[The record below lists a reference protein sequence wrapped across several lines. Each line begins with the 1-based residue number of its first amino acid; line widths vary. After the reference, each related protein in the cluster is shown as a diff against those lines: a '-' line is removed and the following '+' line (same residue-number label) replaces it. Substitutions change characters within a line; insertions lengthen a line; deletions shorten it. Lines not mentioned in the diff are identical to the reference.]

1 MSAHKEKVQVV
12 GTNTLSK
19 KLRVVY
25 QGRVVEVDA
34 YSFQLEPQHT
44 PKELICIVGRDRDA
58 RLKLTQDLQ
67 QVLDE
72 LYEEECSYSFKVLAV
87 KLDSNSGHRYLH
99 LKDEYGI
106 EHRLYNLAPKA
117 LATVGKIIQCEVT
130 EMADGHLVLKSE
142 QYQEGVDKTIA
153 DESISNISEEE
164 LTLFQKLHDKRVRQ
178 YKTISDRSMRGIKSM
193 VVDKYPESA
202 HFIYELLQN
211 ADDAE
216 ATEVNIYLDKDAL
229 YFKHNGKVQFSLTD
243 DDDETITPGHIN
255 AITSIGNSSKE
266 DGNKIGKFGVGFKAV
281 FQYTDTP
288 VIYSDE
294 YKFRIV
300 NIIVPEFV
308 GVDSKFREKGE
319 TLFEIPFKNPEEHYD
334 EILDKLRHL
343 SNPILFLNN
352 IRTVTWK
359 NITSFTHEVVF
370 SKKVAQKFHH
380 SDILC
385 ERVVEEKAGIVKD
398 IWMFSREVKVSDKAR
413 FPVKVGYYLKSEDGK
428 VSLDTDIRPFVH
440 CFFPTSEKFDDCFIC
455 HAPFLLVDNRQQVKR
470 KESVNVLLRNE
481 ICSLAAEALPIL
493 RDIGVKEGNK
503 LLHSNIFKI
512 APLSEPY
519 DDDSLDFICRDR
531 LFEAFRRVIRNEAL
545 LLSRTGEYMKP
556 TQTRMAQPV
565 SLAEVITTEQ
575 LNTLCG
581 QPAVKIDFL
590 ENSPTTKDA
599 SAWNYLVNVLKV
611 ERFTSE
617 LLARSLTPD
626 FMAKQSFEWVLRF
639 YRFLVEDA
647 RDLWNANKYQKIEN
661 LLFRYAPIVKT
672 DKGEWIAPY
681 LKDTVNIFF
690 ATEAES
696 VDYNIVADEFASSE
710 PARKFLVDLGVK
722 EPDMEDYI
730 KTRILPKYREEKVTI
745 DNAIILSDF
754 ETILLYAS
762 KVEVGKQE
770 EYLDEVRRHLL
781 VCGIDLQ
788 GQNYLH
794 HLEQLYY
801 PTKELGDYFKGESG
815 VIFFNTKFYA
825 PLIKKYSSDRVMSFL
840 RKVGVWFS
848 PRITNRIIHRY
859 DLASSQREAL
869 GEAQFRLSGREY
881 GRDYTMDGL
890 ENALKNNMTPSVS
903 KNLWNWLCDIPG
915 IKSYVTL
922 TYTFVYNKS
931 FFRSCESTLV
941 TLLKENDWIYTG
953 PSNSVCPGE
962 LREDDIIKLGSYRYN
977 PELFELLGVKSKK
990 KNIEE
995 LPLDEE
1001 EKDVYKKGLHMEELQ
1016 QEYGMTLDEMREAM
1030 ADYSAK
1036 KQAKEKKKQEKE
1048 QQQEASYEHRDMT
1061 DYSSEDTF
1069 ADIQAKER
1077 RPESQT
1083 GQSGAALNG
1092 EQERGEGQNPNE
1104 KTTDEKVEEIKR
1116 RQQEEIDRQQRET
1129 ELREKASNQEKY
1141 SKEWFQ
1147 TLLALECD
1155 HEGDNIETFGRKS
1168 TTITFTSVTRDPDSE
1183 RIYVLKYPSRT
1194 IPLEIEQIGGLDVQF
1209 SFYDLEDVHFGF
1221 EVANVKDFSL
1231 RLKAKLAD
1239 ADKLKEVDWSKCSKA
1254 TVQINN
1260 PVALLQKL
1268 STAFS
1273 ELDIP
1278 EGANLKDNLPENI
1291 SFVFGPPGTGKTTHL
1306 SGRICELIGN
1316 AEDHCRIL
1324 VLAPTNKACD
1334 VLTCKVS
1341 DMAEST
1347 EWLGRFLTTGVERIE
1362 DEGLLIDKTS
1372 DLYEQDK
1379 CCIVTTMA
1387 RLPYDGFGMG
1397 YDSAPLRDIQWD
1409 YVIIDEASMIP
1420 LAQIVYAIYKF
1431 TESQIIIAGDP
1442 KQIAP
1447 IVREEG
1453 WKKENIYTMV
1463 NLLRFKNP
1471 MTEPRE
1477 LDVLNLDTQYRSVP
1491 EIGRVFSEYSYDGM
1505 LKHYRKSDD
1514 RRPLDIKGFEFLKPI
1529 NFITFKVNKYDDICA
1544 PRKLSGSNVHVY
1556 SVLLVVEICKYMAKQ
1571 YEKGR
1576 PKKNRLNVGIICPYA
1591 AQAQMIDKL
1600 LEQCSDIPE
1609 YLHITVGTIHGFQ
1622 GDECDVVFA
1631 VFNPPK
1637 GLVGASERVLVND
1650 ANIINVA
1657 ISRARDY
1664 LFVLMPEKDTYGFE
1678 YLYEIIRM
1686 GKIVIEEHGNCSM
1699 NNADKIE
1706 SILFGEK
1713 GYLEKN
1719 AFVTTHQLANV
1730 YSKPASQYEV
1740 RIDDNSV
1747 DIQIG

>member
-12 GTNTLSK
+12 GANSLTG
-19 KLRVVY
+19 KLKVIY
-25 QGRVVEVDA
+25 QGLIVEVDA
-34 YSFQLEPQHT
+34 YSFQLDAQHT
-44 PKELICIVGRDRDA
+44 PKELTCIIGRDRDA

-72 LYEEECSYSFKVLAV
+72 LYEEECSYSFKVIAV

-106 EHRLYNLAPKA
+106 DHRLYNLASNA
-117 LATVGKIIQCEVT
+117 LATVGKIIQCEVV
-130 EMADGHLVLKSE
+130 EMTDGHLVLKSE

-216 ATEVNIYLDKDAL
+216 ATEVNIYLDTDAL

-308 GVDSKFREKGE
+308 GVDSKYREKGE
-319 TLFEIPFKNPEEHYD
+319 TLFEIPFKNPEEHYE
-334 EILDKLRHL
+334 EILDKLKHL

-352 IRTVTWK
+352 IKTVSWR
-359 NITSFTHEVVF
+359 NVTSFTHEVVF
-370 SKKVAQKFHH
+370 TKKVVQKYHH
-380 SDILC
+380 GDILC
-385 ERVVEEKAGIVKD
+385 EKIIDDKAGVVKD
-398 IWMFSREVKVSDKAR
+398 IWMFSRDVKITDKAI
-413 FPVKVGYYLKSEDGK
+413 FPVRVGYYLKSEEGK
-428 VSLDTDIRPFVH
+428 VSLDTDIRPFVY
-440 CFFPTSEKFDDCFIC
+440 CFFPTAEKFDDCFIC

-470 KESVNVLLRNE
+470 KESVNILLRDA

-493 RDIGVKEGNK
+493 RDIGINEGNK
-503 LLHSNIFKI
+503 LLDSNIFKI
-512 APLSEPY
+512 APLSASADETTM
-519 DDDSLDFICRDR
+519 DFICRGR
-531 LFEAFRRVIRNEAL
+531 LFNAFLKVIKNEAL

-556 TQTRMAQPV
+556 SQTRMAQPV
-565 SLAEVITTEQ
+565 SLAEVVTTEQ
-575 LNTLCG
+575 LNALSG
-581 QPAVKIDFL
+581 SPSVRIDFL
-590 ENSPTTKDA
+590 ENSPTTKDT
-599 SAWNYLVNVLKV
+599 SSWNYLVNYLKV

-617 LLARSLTPD
+617 ILARSLTPE
-626 FMAKQSFEWVLRF
+626 FMGKQSFEWVLRF

-672 DKGEWIAPY
+672 DKGEWIEPY
-681 LKDTVNIFF
+681 LKDNVNIFF

-745 DNAIILSDF
+745 DNSVILSDF

-770 EYLDEVRRHLL
+770 EYLDEVRKHLL
-781 VCGIDLQ
+781 VCGVDVK

-794 HLEQLYY
+794 HLENLYY
-801 PTKELGDYFKGESG
+801 PTKELGDYFKGATDI
-815 VIFFNTKFYA
+815 VFFNTKFYG

-848 PRITNRIIHRY
+848 PRITDRGVHRY
-859 DLASSQREAL
+859 DLASSQREDL
-869 GEAQFRLSGREY
+869 GEAQYRINAREF
-881 GRDYTMDGL
+881 GRDFTMDGL
-890 ENALKNNMTPSVS
+890 ENALRNNLTPTVS
-903 KNLWNWLCDIPG
+903 RNIWNWLCDIPG
-915 IKSYVTL
+915 LKSYSTL

-931 FFRSCESTLV
+931 FWRTCDSTLI
-941 TLLKENDWIYTG
+941 TLLKENEWIYTDASTWKS
-953 PSNSVCPGE
+953 PSE
-962 LREDDIIKLGSYRYN
+962 LREEELLKSGTYRYN
-977 PELFELLGVKSKK
+977 PELFALLGVKSKK

-1030 ADYSAK
+1030 ADYSAR
-1036 KQAKEKKKQEKE
+1036 KQAKEKKQEKEKE
-1048 QQQEASYEHRDMT
+1048 QQKEASYEHHDMT
-1061 DYSSEDTF
+1061 DYSSEETF
-1069 ADIQAKER
+1069 AGIQARER
-1077 RPESQT
+1077 RPEVPDDRTDGNVNEASQ
-1083 GQSGAALNG
+1083 S
-1092 EQERGEGQNPNE
+1092 PND
-1104 KTTDEKVEEIKR
+1104 KSTDEKVEEIKR
-1116 RQQEEIDRQQRET
+1116 RQQEEIDRQERET
-1129 ELREKASNQEKY
+1129 ELREKANVQEKY

-1168 TTITFTSVTRDPDSE
+1168 TIITFTSVTKDPDSE

-1209 SFYDLEDVHFGF
+1209 SFYDLEDIHFGF

-1268 STAFS
+1268 STAFA

-1278 EGANLKDNLPENI
+1278 DGTNLKDSLPANI
-1291 SFVFGPPGTGKTTHL
+1291 GFVFGPPGTGKTTHL
-1306 SGRICELIGN
+1306 SGRICELISN
-1316 AEDHCRIL
+1316 ADDHCRIL

-1347 EWLGRFLTTGVERIE
+1347 EWLGRFLTTGVEKIE

-1387 RLPYDGFGMG
+1387 RLPYDGFGTG
-1397 YDSAPLRDIQWD
+1397 YDSALLRDIQWD

-1463 NLLRFKNP
+1463 NLLRFRNP

-1477 LDVLNLDTQYRSVP
+1477 FDILNLDTQYRSVP

-1505 LKHYRKSDD
+1505 LKHNRKSEE
-1514 RRPLDIKGFEFLKPI
+1514 RRALDIKGFEFLKPI

-1556 SVLLVVEICKYMAKQ
+1556 SVLLVVEICKYISKQ

-1609 YLHITVGTIHGFQ
+1609 YIQITVGTIHGFQ

-1664 LFVLMPEKDTYGFE
+1664 LFVLMPEKETYGFE

-1686 GKIVIEEHGNCSM
+1686 GKIVIEEQGSCSM
-1699 NNADKIE
+1699 SNADRIE
-1706 SILFGEK
+1706 SIIFGEK
-1713 GYLEKN
+1713 GYIEKN
-1719 AFVTTHQLANV
+1719 TFVTTHQLANV